1 LISTSKYQNHKK
13 SQSHKSSNGLPD
25 HLHPRFLSGLTT
37 AERDAVLSAA
47 THRKY
52 PDHTVIVHHDE
63 PAERLFLLTSG
74 LGRQFVITSDGRKI
88 ILDWLSA
95 GRFFGGATLV
105 SCPCR
110 YLASTEVVSDSCA
123 LVWDRKSVRELVTKI
138 PRLLDNA
145 LSIAVTEHLAWSI
158 ATRVSLATD
167 DAAGRI
173 ANLLVSLACGIGEMG
188 EDGIR
193 IQVANEELAA
203 GANVTPFTTSR
214 ILSEWQR
221 EGILKKGRGK
231 ILLQRPE
238 LLIASR

>member
-1 LISTSKYQNHKK
+1 VSSTSKALNHKPVN
-13 SQSHKSSNGLPD
+13 SLPE
-25 HLHPRFLSGLTT
+25 HLHPRFLSGLTM

-52 PDHTVIVHHDE
+52 PDHSVIVHQDE

-74 LGRQFVITSDGRKI
+74 LGRQYVIASDGRKI

-95 GRFFGGATLV
+95 GRFFGGAALV

-110 YLASTEVVSDSCA
+110 YLASTEVVSDSRA
-123 LVWDRKSVRELVTKI
+123 LVWERKSVRELVTKI

-145 LSIAVTEHLAWSI
+145 LSIAVTEHISWSI
-158 ATRVSLATD
+158 ATRVSLVTD

-173 ANLLVSLACGIGEMG
+173 SNLLLSLACGIGEMG
-188 EDGIR
+188 EDGIK
-193 IQVANEELAA
+193 IKVANEELAA
-203 GANVTPFTTSR
+203 GANVTPFTASR
-214 ILSEWQR
+214 VLSEWQR
-221 EGILKKGRGK
+221 DGILKKGRGN

-238 LLIASR
+238 LLIASREDRGA